1 MRLCIDNY
9 YLNLSKHLAMADKK
23 NLRPK
28 FAVYAPDDLEKNWF
42 VYFYQDGRRVR
53 KYGNINQF
61 QTAAERM
68 AEAQRLIDDLSANTP
83 DVSDLK
89 TRLYSALESKKAHW
103 RNKTYQ
109 TIKTKLDKLFAWL
122 DRRPLNA
129 DTLRAFF
136 DHISV
141 SRHSTTF
148 NSYHQK
154 LKQLLALTGDVALI
168 DGISSVREHRT
179 PARFFQRYQIEQL
192 KAVMSD
198 EAPDLWLFVQFLFYC
213 FIRPGELRWLRAGDI
228 LFYERR
234 ILIRGEI
241 SKNHKTEYVA
251 IPAAFMAS
259 LEAIKTRPAS
269 ALVFPGISDPGKPI
283 GMNTMSTRHRAILRR
298 LGFSKEYQL
307 YSWKHT
313 GAVMA
318 VKAGIGLKELQ
329 LQLRHH
335 SLDQVNEYLRQM
347 GVSDMSNLQNR
358 FPEI

>member
-1 MRLCIDNY
+1 MRLCIDNFH
-9 YLNLSKHLAMADKK
+9 LNLSKHLAMADKK

-42 VYFYQDGRRVR
+42 VSFYQDGRRVR

-61 QTAAERM
+61 QTATERM
-68 AEAQRLIDDLSANTP
+68 AEAQRLIDELSALAP
-83 DVSDLK
+83 ADDIK
-89 TRLYSALESKKAHW
+89 TRLYNALEAKKANW
-103 RNKTYQ
+103 RNKTHQ
-109 TIKTKLDKLFAWL
+109 TIKTKLDNLFAWL
-122 DRRPLNA
+122 NRRPLNA

-136 DHISV
+136 DHLSM

-154 LKQLLALTGDVALI
+154 LKQLLSLTGDVALM

-192 KAVMSD
+192 KVVMSD
-198 EAPDLWLFVQFLFYC
+198 EAPELWLFVQFLFYC

-228 LFYERR
+228 LFDERR

-251 IPAAFMAS
+251 IPSAFGPV
-259 LEAIKTRPAS
+259 LEPIRAMPPGALIFPAKS
-269 ALVFPGISDPGKPI
+269 APDKPI